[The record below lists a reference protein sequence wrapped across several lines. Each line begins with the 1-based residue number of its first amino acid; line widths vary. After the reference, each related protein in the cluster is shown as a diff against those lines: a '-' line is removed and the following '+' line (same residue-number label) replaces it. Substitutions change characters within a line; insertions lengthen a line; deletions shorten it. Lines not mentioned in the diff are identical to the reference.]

1 MTWLDNRFI
10 AILHLKV
17 EQFPDI
23 FRRSKMM
30 RCSRNGF
37 SSMLVATVIFA
48 VLAGCD
54 SNRNHAGAAEK
65 HPIKISETDQGFSV
79 TDGGQKVMFYQ
90 RRHKS
95 MDGKYTRANYI
106 HPLYGFDGE
115 ILTEDF
121 PADHLHHRGV
131 FWAWHQVWLG
141 DKKLGDS
148 WAAEDFFWDI
158 YDAEILTID
167 SKARALKLH
176 VNWKSPLLTDA
187 NGRQQAFIKET
198 TTIRIHRA
206 EGDIRKIDFRI
217 ELLALKDNM
226 RLGGSEDAKGY
237 GGFTTRI
244 PLPDGL
250 AFTGTN
256 GPVEPTNLSVEAGP
270 WLDFS
275 GNLGGQGKTSGLAIL
290 CHSSSPGYPQRWILR
305 RKGSAQNPVFPGRH
319 PVPLS
324 REKPLVLRYR
334 LIIHRG
340 GVNDVNLDELQA
352 EYNSTP
358 EPLFDKE

>member
-1 MTWLDNRFI
+1 
-10 AILHLKV
+10 
-17 EQFPDI
+17 
-23 FRRSKMM
+23 
-30 RCSRNGF
+30 
-37 SSMLVATVIFA
+37 
-48 VLAGCD
+48 
-54 SNRNHAGAAEK
+54 
-65 HPIKISETDQGFSV
+65 
-79 TDGGQKVMFYQ
+79 
-90 RRHKS
+90 
-95 MDGKYTRANYI
+95 MDGKYMRANYI
-106 HPLYGFDGE
+106 HPLYGLDGE

-131 FWAWHQVWLG
+131 FWAWHQVWLA
-141 DKKLGDS
+141 DKKLGDG
-148 WAAEDFFWDI
+148 WATIDFFWDV

-167 SKARALKLH
+167 SQSSALRLD
-176 VNWKSPLLTDA
+176 VYWKSPLLTDA
-187 NGRQQAFIKET
+187 NGKQQPFVKET
-198 TTIRIHRA
+198 TTIRVHRA
-206 EGDIRKIDFRI
+206 EGDIRKIDFQI

-237 GGFTTRI
+237 GGFSTRI

-250 AFTGTN
+250 AFTGTD

-290 CHSSSPGYPQRWILR
+290 CHNSLPEYPRRWILR
-305 RKGSAQNPVFPGRH
+305 RKGSAQNPVFPGRN

-340 GVNDVNLDELQA
+340 GVNDINLDKLQA
-352 EYNSTP
+352 EYNNTP
-358 EPLFDKE
+358 VALFDNK

>member
-1 MTWLDNRFI
+1 MRFFSNHILIILIVSAVII
-10 AILHLKV
+10 A
-17 EQFPDI
+17 
-23 FRRSKMM
+23 
-30 RCSRNGF
+30 
-37 SSMLVATVIFA
+37 
-48 VLAGCD
+48 LAGC
-54 SNRNHAGAAEK
+54 SPNPNQTGAETQN
-65 HPIKISETDQGFSV
+65 PINISETGQGFRINE
-79 TDGGQKVMFYQ
+79 GEEQVMFYQ
-90 RRHKS
+90 RQHKS
-95 MDGKYTRANYI
+95 MDGKYARANYI
-106 HPLYGFDGE
+106 HPLYGLDGE

-121 PADHLHHRGV
+121 PTDHPHHRGV

-148 WAAEDFFWDI
+148 WAAQDFFWDV

-167 SKARALKLH
+167 SQSRGLRLD
-176 VNWKSPLLTDA
+176 VYWKSPLLTDA
-187 NGRQQAFIKET
+187 DGKQKAFVKET
-198 TTIRIHRA
+198 TTIRVHRA

-226 RLGGSEDAKGY
+226 RLGGSEGAKGY
-237 GGFTTRI
+237 GGFTARI

-275 GNLGGQGKTSGLAIL
+275 GNLGGRGKTSGLAIL

-305 RKGSAQNPVFPGRH
+305 RKGSAQNPVYPGRH

-340 GVNDVNLDELQA
+340 GVNDVNLDRLQA
-352 EYNSTP
+352 EYNSSP
-358 EPLFDKE
+358 DPLFNEE